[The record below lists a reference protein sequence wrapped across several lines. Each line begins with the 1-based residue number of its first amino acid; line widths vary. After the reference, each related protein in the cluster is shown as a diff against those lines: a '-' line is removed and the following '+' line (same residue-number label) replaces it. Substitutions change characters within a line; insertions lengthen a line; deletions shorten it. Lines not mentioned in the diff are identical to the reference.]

1 MENKII
7 WAGLWQEMFLSVMH
21 QRPVN
26 ADMNHPCLRQDIQ
39 GSDDRTWASR
49 IFLHLL
55 DAIQYCF
62 GEERSPA
69 TYDRLVSYLATW
81 MESKPDY
88 FRPIFF
94 RRDDTGAGFPEIW
107 LLNSAVVSGLQW
119 YHLVRV
125 LLLAH
130 NPRLPQFGAAKRSA
144 KRTRDV
150 RVQSS
155 FSKMAANRVPRP
167 K

>member
-1 MENKII
+1 MY
-7 WAGLWQEMFLSVMH
+7 

-26 ADMNHPCLRQDIQ
+26 ADIHHPCLSQ
-39 GSDDRTWASR
+39 GTQGNEDVAWANR

-81 MESKPDY
+81 TDSKPGS
-88 FRPIFF
+88 FRPLFL
-94 RRDDTGAGFPEIW
+94 RTNTTEVFPEIW
-107 LLNSAVVSGLQW
+107 FLNSAVVSGLQW

-144 KRTRDV
+144 KKTRDV
-150 RVQSS
+150 RSEEQVL
-155 FSKMAANRVPRP
+155 R
-167 K
+167 